1 MREAAEKANKVNAGS
16 PSDPAVVDF
25 DEAYDHYGISRQG
38 LLNDMN

>member
-1 MREAAEKANKVNAGS
+1 MKEEAERMNKVNAGS

-25 DEAYDHYGISRQG
+25 DEAYDHFGISRQG

>member
-1 MREAAEKANKVNAGS
+1 MREEAEKSNKANAGS

-25 DEAYDHYGISRQG
+25 DEAYDHYGITRQG

>member
-1 MREAAEKANKVNAGS
+1 MNDIAAGS
-16 PSDPAVVDF
+16 PYDPAVVDF